1 MTTLYVR
8 NELLTYVFEK
18 YNSDHEFDIDRVL
31 YKFYNEDA
39 VKDAKK
45 NLWQHYAVKLPKWE
59 DRYNTA
65 KSTKEKEI
73 KDILSAVKTIDEVY
87 SGEELPVTFAA
98 VKFCNIPSDKY
109 AAERDVNDRL
119 KVLELQV
126 SELVQSQANLC
137 SARVARPPSNQK
149 DAPRRPIQIRRE
161 TRQHSAV
168 VTGHSART
176 VDDVSV
182 DGDVSYSDV
191 ARGSAERPAP
201 DLDTPRDAD
210 ATSTNVLKVTRDG
223 WQTQPRSRR
232 RRTKVVRGK
241 KNDEVIKQGQQR
253 QDLFVFRV
261 MKSVEDSDIE
271 QYIKNQDG
279 VDLVSCERVSHEDAP
294 SKSYH
299 VVLHTMEKSTAM
311 DPEFWPTGV
320 SVRMYF
326 RKRTQDFTVR

>member
-1 MTTLYVR
+1 M
-8 NELLTYVFEK
+8 
-18 YNSDHEFDIDRVL
+18 
-31 YKFYNEDA
+31 
-39 VKDAKK
+39 
-45 NLWQHYAVKLPKWE
+45 
-59 DRYNTA
+59 
-65 KSTKEKEI
+65 
-73 KDILSAVKTIDEVY
+73 
-87 SGEELPVTFAA
+87 TFAA

-109 AAERDVNDRL
+109 AADRDVNDRL

-126 SELVQSQANLC
+126 SELVQNRANLY
-137 SARVARPPSNQK
+137 SARAARPPSNQK

-161 TRQHSAV
+161 TPLQSV
-168 VTGHSART
+168 V
-176 VDDVSV
+176 VPDDVSV
-182 DGDVSYSDV
+182 NGDVSYSDV
-191 ARGSAERPAP
+191 ASAAAERPAP
-201 DLDTPRDAD
+201 DLDTSRDPD
-210 ATSTNVLKVTRDG
+210 ATTTNVLRVTRDG
-223 WQTQPRSRR
+223 WQTQPKSRR

-271 QYIKNQDG
+271 KYIRNQDG
-279 VDLVSCERVSHEDAP
+279 VDLVSCECVSHKDAP